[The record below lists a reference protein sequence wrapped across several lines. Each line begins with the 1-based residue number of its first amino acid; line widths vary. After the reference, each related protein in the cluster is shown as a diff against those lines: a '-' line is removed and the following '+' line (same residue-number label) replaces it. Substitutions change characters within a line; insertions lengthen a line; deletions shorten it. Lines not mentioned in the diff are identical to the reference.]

1 MFDVFET
8 LDWNKTL
15 PGSRLPK
22 DVIEKPSAKYLEA
35 FQRLTSKKL
44 EMK

>member
-35 FQRLTSKKL
+35 FRRLTDS
-44 EMK
+44 EIATS